1 MIKVD
6 YIQHIPQIK
15 NTISTVTKL
24 PETLTECATSS
35 VAELSKAA
43 SEAVTSAQKA
53 LLSAKEH
60 PKLNLDSDA
69 VKYFGLRSYE
79 DMINS
84 MEWTFTDLYV
94 NKLGCLNFNRP
105 EIIVNNFNRYES
117 RLVWLFECLSPNYGC
132 ARMTFGDKCFGG
144 RTFHTIG
151 FVRDKD
157 TLYVLDSL
165 GNNAESSQ
173 GISEFHTILEFLLSV
188 NQQQQE
194 LKNIIMNNI
203 RQQSCNEITCNHWSF
218 ANIENLIKA
227 LKSGKIVK
235 DSATLDSVLP
245 KDINKVL
252 EEQMNFVLGKSC
264 SITPQ

>member
-15 NTISTVTKL
+15 NITSTVTKQL
-24 PETLTECATSS
+24 ETVTEHATNTS
-35 VAELSKAA
+35 AELANTA

-53 LLSAKEH
+53 LLALKER
-60 PKLNLDSDA
+60 PKLNLNSDA

-94 NKLGCLNFNRP
+94 NKLGCLNFDRP

-117 RLVWLFECLSPNYGC
+117 RLIWLFDCLSPNYGC
-132 ARMTFGDKCFGG
+132 ARMTFGDKCFG
-144 RTFHTIG
+144 RALHTIG

-188 NQQQQE
+188 NQQQQG

-203 RQQSCNEITCNHWSF
+203 RQQSFNEITCNHWSF

-227 LKSGKIVK
+227 LKSGKIIE
-235 DSATLDSVLP
+235 DNITLDIVLP
-245 KDINKVL
+245 RDINKVL
-252 EEQMNFVLGKSC
+252 DEHMGYVMNKNLDTKL
-264 SITPQ
+264 